1 MLTLTLTSDP
11 ACRTFPSTM
20 PNAFALNIF
29 STAVKPGFCA
39 KSLGMERILTSFL
52 SQIVTC
58 KTLQFLTKNNA
69 VGAASALINSIFAV

>member
-11 ACRTFPSTM
+11 ACRTFPSAM

-29 STAVKPGFCA
+29 QQRLGLGFCA

-52 SQIVTC
+52 SQVCHMQNFAISYQKQC
-58 KTLQFLTKNNA
+58 R
-69 VGAASALINSIFAV
+69 SAPA